1 MKKSILLG
9 ALAFFAISAMSI
21 QNVNAQ
27 VKEEKQETKKAVK
40 MAEKE
45 QAPAATIQEPV
56 KEKKGDCCTEKK
68 DVKKGDCC
76 AEKKDVKKGDCCAEK
91 KDMKKGD
98 CCAEK
103 KDVKHE
109 GEKNVKSDEKN
120 LKLEGKKMKYD
131 GKKDHMHPKHATKPE
146 GQVKKEQKEAGDIQK

>member
-27 VKEEKQETKKAVK
+27 VKEEKKEAQKTVK

-45 QAPAATIQEPV
+45 HAPAATMQEPV
-56 KEKKGDCCTEKK
+56 KQ
-68 DVKKGDCC
+68 KKGDCC
-76 AEKKDVKKGDCCAEK
+76 AEKKDV
-91 KDMKKGD
+91 KKGD

-131 GKKDHMHPKHATKPE
+131 GKKDHKHPKHATKPE

>member
-1 MKKSILLG
+1 MKKSILFG

-45 QAPAATIQEPV
+45 QAPAATMQEPV
-56 KEKKGDCCTEKK
+56 KEKKGDCC
-68 DVKKGDCC
+68 
-76 AEKKDVKKGDCCAEK
+76 AEKKDAKKGDCCAEK

-98 CCAEK
+98 CKAEKKDMKKGDCCAEK
-103 KDVKHE
+103 KDCKHE
-109 GEKNVKSDEKN
+109 AEKNIKV
-120 LKLEGKKMKYD
+120 EGKKVKLD
-131 GKKDHMHPKHATKPE
+131 GKKDHKHPKHAMKPE
-146 GQVKKEQKEAGDIQK
+146 GKMKKEQKEAGDTKK

>member
-27 VKEEKQETKKAVK
+27 DTKEKQETKKAVK

-45 QAPAATIQEPV
+45 QAPAATMQEPV
-56 KEKKGDCCTEKK
+56 KE
-68 DVKKGDCC
+68 
-76 AEKKDVKKGDCCAEK
+76 
-91 KDMKKGD
+91 KKGD

-109 GEKNVKSDEKN
+109 GEKN

-131 GKKDHMHPKHATKPE
+131 GKKDHKHPKHATKPE

>member
-40 MAEKE
+40 MTEKE
-45 QAPAATIQEPV
+45 QAPAATMQEPV
-56 KEKKGDCCTEKK
+56 KEKN
-68 DVKKGDCC
+68 GDCC

-91 KDMKKGD
+91 KDVKKGD

-131 GKKDHMHPKHATKPE
+131 GKKDHKHPKHATKPE

>member
-27 VKEEKQETKKAVK
+27 DNKEKQETKKAVK

-45 QAPAATIQEPV
+45 QAPAATMQEPV
-56 KEKKGDCCTEKK
+56 KEKKGE
-68 DVKKGDCC
+68 
-76 AEKKDVKKGDCCAEK
+76 CCAEK

-120 LKLEGKKMKYD
+120 IKLEGKKMKYD
-131 GKKDHMHPKHATKPE
+131 GKKDHKHHKHATKPE
-146 GQVKKEQKEAGDIQK
+146 GQVKKEQKEAGDTQK

>member
-9 ALAFFAISAMSI
+9 ALAFVAISAMSI

-27 VKEEKQETKKAVK
+27 VKEEKKEAQKTVK

-45 QAPAATIQEPV
+45 QAPAATMQEPV
-56 KEKKGDCCTEKK
+56 KQT
-68 DVKKGDCC
+68 KGDCC
-76 AEKKDVKKGDCCAEK
+76 AEKKDV
-91 KDMKKGD
+91 KKGD

-131 GKKDHMHPKHATKPE
+131 GKKDHKHPKHATKPE

>member
-45 QAPAATIQEPV
+45 QAPAATMQEPV
-56 KEKKGDCCTEKK
+56 KE
-68 DVKKGDCC
+68 KKGDCC

-120 LKLEGKKMKYD
+120 IKVEGKKMKLD
-131 GKKDHMHPKHATKPE
+131 GTKDHKHHKHATKPE

>member
-1 MKKSILLG
+1 MKKSILLC

-45 QAPAATIQEPV
+45 QAPAATMQEPV
-56 KEKKGDCCTEKK
+56 KEKKGDCCAEKK

-103 KDVKHE
+103 KDCKHE
-109 GEKNVKSDEKN
+109 AEKNIKV
-120 LKLEGKKMKYD
+120 EGKKVKLD
-131 GKKDHMHPKHATKPE
+131 GTKDHKHPKHATKPE

>member
-1 MKKSILLG
+1 MKKSILFG

-45 QAPAATIQEPV
+45 QAPAATMQEPV
-56 KEKKGDCCTEKK
+56 KE
-68 DVKKGDCC
+68 
-76 AEKKDVKKGDCCAEK
+76 
-91 KDMKKGD
+91 KKGD

-120 LKLEGKKMKYD
+120 IKLEGKKMKYD
-131 GKKDHMHPKHATKPE
+131 GKKDHKHPKHATKPE

>member
-27 VKEEKQETKKAVK
+27 VKEEKKEAQKTVK

-45 QAPAATIQEPV
+45 QAPAATMQEPV
-56 KEKKGDCCTEKK
+56 KE
-68 DVKKGDCC
+68 KKGDCC

-91 KDMKKGD
+91 KDVKKGD

-131 GKKDHMHPKHATKPE
+131 GKKDHKHPKHATKPE

>member
-40 MAEKE
+40 MTEKE
-45 QAPAATIQEPV
+45 QAPAATMQEPV
-56 KEKKGDCCTEKK
+56 KE
-68 DVKKGDCC
+68 KKGDCC

-91 KDMKKGD
+91 KD
-98 CCAEK
+98 
-103 KDVKHE
+103 VKHK

-120 LKLEGKKMKYD
+120 IKLEGKKMKYD
-131 GKKDHMHPKHATKPE
+131 GKKDHKHPKHATKPE

>member
-27 VKEEKQETKKAVK
+27 VKEEKKEAQKTVK

-45 QAPAATIQEPV
+45 QAPAATMQEPV
-56 KEKKGDCCTEKK
+56 KQ
-68 DVKKGDCC
+68 KKGDCC

-131 GKKDHMHPKHATKPE
+131 GKKDHKHPKHATKPE